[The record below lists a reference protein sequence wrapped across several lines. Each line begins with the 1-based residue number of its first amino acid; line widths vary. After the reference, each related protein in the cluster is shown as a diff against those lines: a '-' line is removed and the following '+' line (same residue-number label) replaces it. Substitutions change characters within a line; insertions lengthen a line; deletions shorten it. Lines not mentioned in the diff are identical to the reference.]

1 MSLLPKEKT
10 PAKKDPLSAT
20 TLIYG
25 HPKVGKSTF
34 CSNFPNTLFLATER
48 GLDYLNVY
56 QVPITTYEELC
67 EAYKELKVGNHE
79 FKTLVIDTVDRLYQI
94 IRDYVMKKNNIQHES
109 ELEWGKGW
117 ELVAK
122 TFSTVFYNLTNLPM
136 GIVIISHA
144 EQKEEKTRTG
154 KEVKIYPTLPKKAR
168 DLIVNFVDNILY
180 FEALDTVDEE
190 GNPTI
195 KRIIRTKPSQAYEAG
210 SRIGGLPDDIPL
222 DYEEYMKAIKGA
234 LK

>member
-1 MSLLPKEKT
+1 MSLLPTEKT
-10 PAKKDPLSAT
+10 VAKKDPFAAT

-25 HPKVGKSTF
+25 HPKVGKSSF
-34 CSNFPNTLFLATER
+34 CANFPNALFLATER

-67 EAYKELKVGNHE
+67 EVYKELKAGNHS
-79 FKTLVIDTVDRLYQI
+79 FQTIIIDTVDRLYQI
-94 IRDYVMKKNNIQHES
+94 VRDYVMKKNNIQHES

-117 ELVAK
+117 EFVSK
-122 TFSTVFYNLTNLPM
+122 TFSTVFYNFTNLPM
-136 GIVIISHA
+136 GVVIISHA
-144 EQKEEKTRTG
+144 EQKEEKTRIG

-180 FEALDTVDEE
+180 FDTVDTVDSE
-190 GNPTI
+190 GKPQTM
-195 KRIIRTKPSQAYEAG
+195 RVIRTKPSQAYEAG
-210 SRIGGLPDDIPL
+210 SRIGDLPDDIPL
-222 DYEEYMKAIKGA
+222 NYEEYMKAIKGA